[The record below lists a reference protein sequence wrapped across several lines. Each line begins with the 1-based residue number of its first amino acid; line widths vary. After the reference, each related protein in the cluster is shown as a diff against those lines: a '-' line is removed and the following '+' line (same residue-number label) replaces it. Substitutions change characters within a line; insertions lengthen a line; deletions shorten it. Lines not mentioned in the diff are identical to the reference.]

1 MIIAATE
8 FVTKITTD
16 VRMESLGASTM
27 RTALMDIF
35 VTHYYR
41 NQLVMILMSVSP
53 TISILMGQNTVA
65 RIPRVQITLV
75 VSRVHATL
83 DTRILFHGWVAVI
96 LMSAMKEVVSAK
108 KTQIVGIHLEAI
120 VVPARLE
127 TSALTF

>member
-1 MIIAATE
+1 M
-8 FVTKITTD
+8 
-16 VRMESLGASTM
+16 
-27 RTALMDIF
+27 
-35 VTHYYR
+35 
-41 NQLVMILMSVSP
+41 
-53 TISILMGQNTVA
+53 A
-65 RIPRVQITLV
+65 RIPRVRITLV

-83 DTRILFHGWVAVI
+83 DTRILFLGWVAVI